1 MKQLE
6 GDFCPHC
13 GEEIRR
19 GAMSCPHCGSDEETG
34 WSENRH
40 LDGIDL
46 GDDDFS
52 YEEMLGKEFGKEPS
66 RPPQKLWIYVTSLVI
81 LALSGLGLILML
93 RR

>member
-1 MKQLE
+1 MKQTE
-6 GDFCPHC
+6 WDVCPYC
-13 GEEIRR
+13 GGEIRR
-19 GAMSCPHCGSDEETG
+19 GARACPHCGSDEETG

-52 YEEMLGKEFGKEPS
+52 YEEMRQEEFGGGPS
-66 RPPQKLWIYVTSLVI
+66 RPPQKLWIYVTAVVI
-81 LALSGLGLILML
+81 LGLSVLGLLLVL